1 MEIQGRI
8 KTIFATESVGQN
20 GFQKRDLVI
29 TTDGQYPQD
38 IIIQF
43 TQGNCA
49 LLDNLQVGQMV
60 KIHFNLQGR
69 EWTNPQGE
77 VKYFNTVLGWKI
89 ELIQTTNVAQQQQ
102 PQYQQAPQGYAQP
115 PQGYQQQPQYA
126 PPQQAQA
133 HPPQQGQPQYQQGQM
148 FNNMGQAPA
157 QEDDGMPF

>member
-8 KTIFATESVGQN
+8 KTIFATETVGQN

-43 TQGNCA
+43 AQGNCT
-49 LLDNLQVGQMV
+49 LLDNLQVGQIV

-69 EWTNPQGE
+69 EWTSPQGD
-77 VKYFNTVLGWKI
+77 VKYFNTVVGWKI

-102 PQYQQAPQGYAQP
+102 PVEQAPQQPVAQATPAPP
-115 PQGYQQQPQYA
+115 PQRAPQQVQQPQLFDNHGREPNPAIY
-126 PPQQAQA
+126 
-133 HPPQQGQPQYQQGQM
+133 
-148 FNNMGQAPA
+148 NN
-157 QEDDGMPF
+157 EEVPF